1 MKKIRVTI
9 LAIISFLLLSFM
21 SVPTATALSITPY
34 ACMDMG
40 WHYRTFNKSTVFLPK
55 GIHFKAGPG
64 GEVEATI
71 QGSLTVGA
79 EYDASFSFSESAVV
93 ASAEQTFG
101 VNLKLSATI
110 ATTFGFSH
118 SIQNGMYGNLR
129 FGNFGYEYDFE
140 KYYLNSFCQKTSSE
154 IGHVLKMPSAST
166 WGYRYWETQ
175 N

>member
-1 MKKIRVTI
+1 MKKLHLSL
-9 LAIISFLLLSFM
+9 LAIIGLSLSMFIAAP
-21 SVPTATALSITPY
+21 SAKALTITPY

-40 WHYRTFNKSTVFLPK
+40 WHYRTYNKNTVFLPK

-64 GEVEATI
+64 GEVVATV
-71 QGSLTVGA
+71 QGSLTVSA

-93 ASAEQTFG
+93 ATAEQTFG
-101 VNLKLSATI
+101 INLKVSATI
-110 ATTFGFSH
+110 ASSFSFSH
-118 SIQNGMYGNLR
+118 PIQNGKYGNMR

-140 KYYLNSFCQKTSSE
+140 KYYLNSYCQKTSSE
-154 IGHVLKMPSAST
+154 IGHVLKMPSTST